1 MKASVEEVNPV
12 QRRIKVELDE
22 ADVNRAFAAVY
33 KKIQKKSQIRGFR
46 PGKAPLSVL
55 KKFYSSSA
63 AVDVVD
69 DLVRKH
75 LFDAIEEKSINPI
88 ATPVLETA
96 ELPKEDADYS
106 FSALV
111 DILPSVTIEGYKG
124 LKLDYT
130 PMALDAS
137 AVERELE
144 VIQRNQSKRQD
155 IGADATCEK
164 GHIASISQTA
174 TLDGEAF
181 EPFKLDSMPIELGRG
196 FIVPE
201 FDEALYGLKVGESK
215 DIDVTI
221 PETFQDKE
229 LVGKTLTC
237 HVTVNKLES
246 VLLPELN
253 DELAKDV
260 GAESL
265 EKLKENIKQNLERQ
279 SEQHKRQQ
287 LEASLFEQ
295 LAERNQFEIPP
306 SMVDQVIDGMFD
318 EMNFES
324 DAQRAA
330 AKKDQEQRKPLRDTA
345 KTRAKNSL
353 MLSELIKAESI
364 EVTDADIDTYISKML
379 AGNTNGDLDPKIL
392 ESLKASF
399 AGQAKETVLF
409 QKAIDFIIDHA
420 EVNEKVEK

>member
-33 KKIQKKSQIRGFR
+33 KKIQKKAQIRGFR
-46 PGKAPLSVL
+46 PGKAPMSVL
-55 KKFYSSSA
+55 KKFYGSSA

-75 LFDAIEEKSINPI
+75 LFEAIEEKSINPI

-96 ELPKEDADYS
+96 ELPKEDAVYE

-111 DILPSVTIEGYKG
+111 DILPPVTVDGYKG
-124 LKLDYT
+124 LKLDYS
-130 PMALDAS
+130 PMALDS
-137 AVERELE
+137 AAVDRELE
-144 VIQRNQSKRQD
+144 VIQRNQSKRQELS
-155 IGADATCEK
+155 ADAAAEK
-164 GHIASISQTA
+164 GNIASISQTA
-174 TLDGEAF
+174 TLNGESF
-181 EPFKLDSMPIELGRG
+181 EPFKLDEMPIELGRG

-201 FDEALYGLKVGESK
+201 FDEALYGLKVGDSK
-215 DIDVTI
+215 DIEVTI
-221 PETFQDKE
+221 PDTFQDKD
-229 LVGKTLTC
+229 LIGKSLTC
-237 HVTVNKLES
+237 HVTVKKLES
-246 VLLPELN
+246 VVLPELN

-265 EKLKENIKQNLERQ
+265 EKLKENIQQSLERQ

-295 LAERNQFEIPP
+295 LGEKNQFEIPP

-318 EMNFES
+318 EMNFQT
-324 DAQRAA
+324 DAERAS
-330 AKKDQEQRKPLRDTA
+330 AKKDPEQRKSMRDTA

-364 EVTDADIDTYISKML
+364 EVTDADIDAYIAKML

-420 EVNEKVEK
+420 EVSEKA